1 LIGINDKS
9 VAEPKTDALV
19 KVTEAAKMLGVS
31 PRTIWRMIADGQL
44 TVSRFRRC
52 TRLLR
57 SQVVGFINGNG
68 KVGGV

>member
-1 LIGINDKS
+1 MSDKIKS
-9 VAEPKTDALV
+9 EGDGEFLRVN
-19 KVTEAAKMLGVS
+19 EAAAIYKTS

-44 TVSRFRRC
+44 KAYRFRRC

-57 SQVVGFINGNG
+57 SQVLGYLKGDR